1 VDDLI
6 EVADRLYAVPADA
19 FTDARNAASREAEDK
34 ATAARIKKL
43 KKPSVAAWAVNL
55 LVRRESGQIDSVL
68 ELAES
73 LRAAA
78 EALDGDELRALTRQ
92 RRQLTTALA
101 SSARSL
107 AHESGV
113 RLTGP
118 VVEQVEG
125 MLNAAMLDPVAA
137 RVVRTGRVLTA
148 FTSTGLSDLDV
159 EAVVALPEHLDVR
172 AVPVEGPVEG
182 PIEGADAASA
192 PVGLHVVPDTGA
204 KLAAA
209 EDVLEEAAGQV
220 AEAEEELAEV
230 DQAIESLNARRLQ
243 LQGEA
248 DELRR
253 RLAAIEDDVD
263 QVDDELEEAQEG
275 RAEALAALE
284 EFRRAQTRAEQA
296 LARLRDA
303 VHQGRQGL

>member
-1 VDDLI
+1 MDELTAI
-6 EVADRLYAVPADA
+6 ADALYAGPADG
-19 FTDARNAASREAEDK
+19 FTEERNL
-34 ATAARIKKL
+34 AARDCGDKELAAQVKKL

-55 LVRRESGQIDSVL
+55 LVRRESDQIDSVL

-107 AHESGV
+107 AREAGV

-118 VVEQVEG
+118 VVDQVEG

-137 RVVRTGRVLTA
+137 QVVRAGRIVTA
-148 FTSTGLSDLDV
+148 FTSTGVSELDV
-159 EAVVALPEHLDVR
+159 ASVMAVPGSLDVR
-172 AVPVEGPVEG
+172 ASPVAAAPADGDEGTPVE
-182 PIEGADAASA
+182 
-192 PVGLHVVPDTGA
+192 LHVVPDNGA

-209 EDVLEEAAGQV
+209 QDALEEADGQV
-220 AEAEEELAEV
+220 GDAERELEEIESSV
-230 DQAIESLNARRLQ
+230 ESLNARRLQ

-253 RLAAIEDDVD
+253 RLAAIEEDVD
-263 QVDDELEEAQEG
+263 RVDDDLEEAEEARDDAQAVL
-275 RAEALAALE
+275 AEA
-284 EFRRAQTRAEQA
+284 RRAREDAAGA
-296 LARLRDA
+296 LAKLQDP
-303 VHQGRQGL
+303 

>member
-1 VDDLI
+1 MDELTAI
-6 EVADRLYAVPADA
+6 ADALYAGPADG
-19 FTDARNAASREAEDK
+19 FTEERNL
-34 ATAARIKKL
+34 AARDCGDKELAAQVKKL

-55 LVRRESGQIDSVL
+55 LVRREGDQIDSVL

-101 SSARSL
+101 STARSL
-107 AHESGV
+107 AREAGV

-118 VVEQVEG
+118 VVDQVEG

-137 RVVRTGRVLTA
+137 QVVRAGRIVTA
-148 FTSTGLSDLDV
+148 FTSTGVSELDV
-159 EAVVALPEHLDVR
+159 ASVMAVPGSLDVR
-172 AVPVEGPVEG
+172 ASPVAAAAVDGAEGTPVE
-182 PIEGADAASA
+182 
-192 PVGLHVVPDTGA
+192 LHVVPDNGA

-209 EDVLEEAAGQV
+209 QDALEEADGQV
-220 AEAEEELAEV
+220 GDAERELEEIESSV
-230 DQAIESLNARRLQ
+230 ESLNARRLQ

-253 RLAAIEDDVD
+253 RLAAIEEDVD
-263 QVDDELEEAQEG
+263 RVDDDLEEAEEARDDAQAVL
-275 RAEALAALE
+275 AEA
-284 EFRRAQTRAEQA
+284 RRAREDAAGA
-296 LARLRDA
+296 LAKLQDP
-303 VHQGRQGL
+303 